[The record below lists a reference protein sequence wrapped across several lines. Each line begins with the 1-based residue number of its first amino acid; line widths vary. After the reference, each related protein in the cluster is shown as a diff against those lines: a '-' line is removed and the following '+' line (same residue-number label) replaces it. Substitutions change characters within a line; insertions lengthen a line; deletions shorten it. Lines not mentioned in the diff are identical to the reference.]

1 LTGSVT
7 IRRAIPAGVLTVA
20 LLPVLAGCMTSER
33 GPSPG
38 DAPSSSSAGTPT
50 ASPTGETMPD
60 ATGTA
65 ITMTTGGRVITA
77 TLHDNPAATAL
88 VEQLPLT
95 LTFDDF
101 NSVEK
106 TARLPSPLPMQ
117 GMPEGDDP
125 EIGDIG
131 FWAPGGDLVLYYGD
145 VGYWNGIAR
154 LGTFDDVEAIATRPG
169 PFTVTIAIP

>member
-1 LTGSVT
+1 VT
-7 IRRAIPAGVLTVA
+7 IRRAIPAGAITLA

-33 GPSPG
+33 APSAEG
-38 DAPSSSSAGTPT
+38 APSSTSASTPT

-60 ATGTA
+60 TTGTV
-65 ITMTTGGRVITA
+65 ITMTIDGRIVTA
-77 TLHDNPAATAL
+77 TLHDNPAANAL

-154 LGTFDDVEAIATRPG
+154 LGTLDDVEAIATRSG

>member
-1 LTGSVT
+1 
-7 IRRAIPAGVLTVA
+7 
-20 LLPVLAGCMTSER
+20 
-33 GPSPG
+33 
-38 DAPSSSSAGTPT
+38 
-50 ASPTGETMPD
+50 MPD

-65 ITMTTGGRVITA
+65 ITMTVDGRVITA
-77 TLHDNPAATAL
+77 TLHDNPAANAL

-101 NSVEK
+101 NAVEK
-106 TARLPSPLPMQ
+106 TARLPSPLSMQ

-125 EIGDIG
+125 EVGDIG

-154 LGTFDDVEAIATRPG
+154 LGTFDDVEAIATRTG
-169 PFTVTIAIP
+169 PFTVTIAMR

>member
-1 LTGSVT
+1 VT
-7 IRRAIPAGVLTVA
+7 IRRAIPAAVITLV

-33 GPSPG
+33 APSAEG
-38 DAPSSSSAGTPT
+38 APSSTSASTPT

-65 ITMTTGGRVITA
+65 ITMAIDGRVLTA
-77 TLHDNPAATAL
+77 TLHDNPAANAL

-106 TARLPSPLPMQ
+106 TARLPSSLSMR

-145 VGYWNGIAR
+145 VGYWDGIAK
-154 LGTFDDVEAIATRPG
+154 LGTFDDVEAIATRSG

>member
-1 LTGSVT
+1 
-7 IRRAIPAGVLTVA
+7 
-20 LLPVLAGCMTSER
+20 
-33 GPSPG
+33 
-38 DAPSSSSAGTPT
+38 
-50 ASPTGETMPD
+50 MPD

-65 ITMTTGGRVITA
+65 ITMTTDGRVITA